1 MVFKCPHRL
10 TPDYFTSKFSED
22 TTSYN
27 LSDSENNWNVTFEYL
42 THTFFSK
49 LVLVVVAPHCVM
61 AFLARLRRRNL
72 LGRSNEKSAKIS
84 KARQSWQSIQENRI
98 QNFNLSSPL
107 HRMIESHTY
116 THTSKLGLTLK
127 NALKLSQDS
136 WKQFLLSYLSYHKH
150 SREVCSC
157 LDLGQ
162 GK

>member
-10 TPDYFTSKFSED
+10 APDYFTSKFSED

-27 LSDSENNWNVTFEYL
+27 LRDSENNWNVTFEYL

-72 LGRSNEKSAKIS
+72 LGRSNEKSEKIS

-107 HRMIESHTY
+107 HRMIETHTHTHTHTY
-116 THTSKLGLTLK
+116 KQTGFNLEKRTEIVTRFLETVPFV
-127 NALKLSQDS
+127 LSVVS
-136 WKQFLLSYLSYHKH
+136 LSI
-150 SREVCSC
+150 REKFAPVSI
-157 LDLGQ
+157 
-162 GK
+162 

>member
-10 TPDYFTSKFSED
+10 APDYFTTKFSED

-27 LSDSENNWNVTFEYL
+27 LRDSENNWNVTFEYL

-49 LVLVVVAPHCVM
+49 LVLVVVAPHRVM

-107 HRMIESHTY
+107 HWTIE
-116 THTSKLGLTLK
+116 THTHKQTGFNLEKRTEIVTRFLETVPFV
-127 NALKLSQDS
+127 LSVVS
-136 WKQFLLSYLSYHKH
+136 LSI
-150 SREVCSC
+150 REKFAPVSI
-157 LDLGQ
+157 
-162 GK
+162 

>member
-10 TPDYFTSKFSED
+10 APDYFTSKFSED

-27 LSDSENNWNVTFEYL
+27 LRDSENNWNVTFEYL

-107 HRMIESHTY
+107 HRMIETHTHTHTY
-116 THTSKLGLTLK
+116 KQTGFNLEKRTEIVTRFLETVPFV
-127 NALKLSQDS
+127 LSVVS
-136 WKQFLLSYLSYHKH
+136 LSI
-150 SREVCSC
+150 REKFAPVSI
-157 LDLGQ
+157 
-162 GK
+162 